1 MMRTSHYVLA
11 AALASVLGL
20 AATGT
25 AQAQIQV
32 RADFN
37 NDGFEDL
44 AIGVPGEELRGLAG
58 AGAVHVIYGTANGL
72 SAANAQ
78 FWTKDLF
85 IVKGPAA
92 SAGDHFG
99 AALAAGDFNGDGYAD
114 LAVGAPGVDLTFS
127 GSTQVNS
134 GQVHVFYGS
143 PNGLTADSA
152 LHDDQLFDRSMP
164 NLTSLFSNVFF
175 GEVLAAGDFDH
186 DGYADLVIGMPHEV
200 AGGTNGGGVYV
211 LRGTP
216 AGLTLTGVTLIT
228 EDSLSGGPGFSAAGE
243 NFGWS
248 LAVGDFDHDFF
259 DDLAIGA
266 PNESAGGVTSSGA
279 AFVTYGT
286 PAGLGHGFK
295 QIWQQ
300 QSLNASNVAG
310 DNFGWSLASGD
321 FNGDGFKD
329 LAIDARGK
337 HTGAGLVYVLYGS
350 PTRLS
355 SIGAQT
361 FQQDTP
367 TVGSAFGWALA
378 AGDFNRDGIDELAI
392 GVPGFNSASG
402 EVIVMRGTSFGL
414 IGVLNT
420 LTQSSVLGSG
430 NSESGD
436 NFGIALAVGDYNND
450 RIADL
455 AIGVPF
461 EDFLATDDGEV
472 DVVYGTA
479 SGLITSHVQR
489 WNQQILS
496 GSSGETPQAG
506 DHFGASL
513 SSRPM
518 NSNGLINP

>member
-25 AQAQIQV
+25 AQTQTHV

-44 AIGVPGEELRGLAG
+44 AIGVPGEELNGLAG

-72 SAANAQ
+72 STANAQ
-78 FWTKDLF
+78 FWNKNLF
-85 IVKGPAA
+85 IVKGPFAN
-92 SAGDHFG
+92 AGDHFG
-99 AALAAGDFNGDGYAD
+99 AALAAGDFNGDGFAD

-143 PNGLTADSA
+143 AAGLTADSA
-152 LHDDQLFDRSMP
+152 VHDDQLFDRSLP
-164 NLTSLFSNVFF
+164 GLSSLFSNVFF

-186 DGYADLVIGMPHEV
+186 DGFADLVIGMPHEV
-200 AGGTNGGGVYV
+200 AGGTNGGGVFV
-211 LRGTP
+211 LRGTA
-216 AGLTLTGVTLIT
+216 AGLTTTGMALIT
-228 EDSLSGGPGFSAAGE
+228 ENSLAGGEGLSAAGE

-248 LAVGDFDHDFF
+248 LVVGDFDHDSF

-266 PNESAGGVTSSGA
+266 PNESINGVSGSGA
-279 AFVTYGT
+279 VYVTFGT
-286 PAGLGHGFK
+286 PQGLDHFGG
-295 QIWQQ
+295 QIWNQPL
-300 QSLNASNVAG
+300 LNASNVAF

-321 FNGDGFKD
+321 FNDDGFAD
-329 LAIDARGK
+329 LAIDVRGK
-337 HTGAGLVYVLYGS
+337 NTGAGRVYVLYGS

-355 SIGAQT
+355 SIGAQNL
-361 FQQDTP
+361 QQTSP
-367 TVGSAFGWALA
+367 VVGSAFGWALA
-378 AGDFNRDGIDELAI
+378 AADFNRDGVDDLAI

-402 EVIVMRGTSFGL
+402 EVIVMRGTGFGL

-420 LTQSSVLGSG
+420 LTQSSLLGSG

-436 NFGIALAVGDYNND
+436 NFGISLAVGDYNND
-450 RIADL
+450 GFADL

-461 EDFLATDDGEV
+461 EDFVATDDGEV
-472 DVVYGTA
+472 NVVYGTA
-479 SGLITSHVQR
+479 AGLVTSHVQR
-489 WNQQILS
+489 WS
-496 GSSGETPQAG
+496 ETFLPGDSPQAG

-513 SSRPM
+513 SARPL

>member
-1 MMRTSHYVLA
+1 MRTFHYVLA
-11 AALASVLGL
+11 AAVASTLGL

-25 AQAQIQV
+25 AQAQTQMTV

-37 NDGFEDL
+37 NDGIEDL

-58 AGAVHVIYGTANGL
+58 AGAVHVIYGTNAGL
-72 SAANAQ
+72 GLANAQ

-99 AALAAGDFNGDGYAD
+99 AALAAGDFNGDGFAD
-114 LAVGAPGVDLTFS
+114 LAVGAPGVTLSFS

-143 PNGLTADSA
+143 PSGLTADSA
-152 LHDDQLFDRSMP
+152 VHDDQIFDRSMSG
-164 NLTSLFSNVFF
+164 LGSLFSNVFF

-186 DGYADLVIGMPHEV
+186 DGFADLVIGMPHEV

-211 LRGTP
+211 LRGT
-216 AGLTLTGVTLIT
+216 ASGLTLTGVTLIT
-228 EDSLSGGPGFSAAGE
+228 ENSLAGGGGLSAAGE

-259 DDLAIGA
+259 DDLAIGT
-266 PNESAGGVTSSGA
+266 PNEAINGVSSSGA
-279 AFVTYGT
+279 VYVTYGT
-286 PAGLGHGFK
+286 SQGLNHFGD
-295 QIWQQ
+295 QIFHQPN
-300 QSLNASNVAG
+300 LNASNVAF

-337 HTGAGLVYVLYGS
+337 NSGAGRVYVLYGS
-350 PTRLS
+350 ATRLS
-355 SIGAQT
+355 TIGTQI
-361 FQQDTP
+361 FQQATP
-367 TVGSAFGWALA
+367 TVGSGYGWALA
-378 AGDFNRDGIDELAI
+378 AGDFNGDRIDELAI

-402 EVIVMRGTSFGL
+402 EVIVMQGTGFGL
-414 IGVLNT
+414 FGTLST
-420 LTQSSVLGSG
+420 LTQNSLFGFG

-436 NFGIALAVGDYNND
+436 NFGLSLAVGDYNND
-450 RIADL
+450 GFADL
-455 AIGVPF
+455 AVGVPF
-461 EDFLATDDGEV
+461 EDFMATDDGEV
-472 DVVYGTA
+472 DVVYGA
-479 SGLITSHVQR
+479 HAGLGRVQR
-489 WNQQILS
+489 WNQQVLAVP
-496 GSSGETPQAG
+496 GEVPQSS

-513 SSRPM
+513 SSRPL
-518 NSNGLINP
+518 NSNGRIN